1 MYLRGHSNVAVT
13 LLSQLKREVWLN
25 SNNAFLHTSKW
36 SNWRVSHLQGFLKR
50 PGFTS
55 NTIHGQTGLGRPLLY
70 CKMWL
75 PPTEKRDVHR
85 LFLWDGMEEA
95 EEEPCRRKHNL
106 IICLCPEG
114 KSSPGQLQSPSFA
127 LHQTKLCD
135 PGESKH
141 VVLTPAD
148 LCGTPQIIHKQRRNH
163 TSLRGRL
170 WVTVSE
176 EILTD
181 AFYLFYSNSGL
192 FQLLRYTKWGILLHN
207 KIISSDIKITI
218 KIEIKNFMLEWL
230 QCIHM

>member
-13 LLSQLKREVWLN
+13 PLSQLEREVWLN

-36 SNWRVSHLQGFLKR
+36 SNWHVSHLQGFLKR

-75 PPTEKRDVHR
+75 PPTEKRDVQA
-85 LFLWDGMEEA
+85 FLVGWDGGG
-95 EEEPCRRKHNL
+95 RRGAMQEKA
-106 IICLCPEG
+106 ICLCPEG

-127 LHQTKLCD
+127 LHQTQLCD
-135 PGESKH
+135 PGEFKH

-148 LCGTPQIIHKQRRNH
+148 LCGTPQIIHKHRRNH
-163 TSLRGRL
+163 TSLRGTL
-170 WVTVSE
+170 WATVSE

-181 AFYLFYSNSGL
+181 VFYLFYSNSGL
-192 FQLLRYTKWGILLHN
+192 FQLLRCTKWGILLHN

-218 KIEIKNFMLEWL
+218 KIKIKKTTRHLSFVYK
-230 QCIHM
+230 

>member
-1 MYLRGHSNVAVT
+1 MHSCTHQNGVT
-13 LLSQLKREVWLN
+13 GVSVTYKDSWRDQVLLVTQFMARLDLGDPSCTAKC
-25 SNNAFLHTSKW
+25 
-36 SNWRVSHLQGFLKR
+36 GFL
-50 PGFTS
+50 
-55 NTIHGQTGLGRPLLY
+55 LLRKGTY
-70 CKMWL
+70 
-75 PPTEKRDVHR
+75 R

-192 FQLLRYTKWGILLHN
+192 FQLLRCTKWGIFLHN

-218 KIEIKNFMLEWL
+218 KIEIKNFKLEWL